1 MSSVPAYALRFV
13 QYLDLM
19 LLFGLPLFSWYGLRR
34 SVPGGDPWLPLTR
47 SALSGALLVSAVFGV
62 ALTGIDVVFKTT
74 EIMGMPVT
82 ELDRASLGWY
92 LFETAAGRA
101 ALARTAVLV
110 VLIAFLGWQSRREER
125 SFFSPLVAAL
135 AGCALLTLAWNGH
148 AAAGE
153 GASGVLR
160 LAAGI
165 AHLLAAG
172 GWIGAIAAFL
182 IILSRR
188 SASARSAPL
197 QVLHPTLQDFSG
209 PGTVFVGILVVT
221 GVLHYGDLTG
231 WSVVPLFHSVHGKL
245 LLVKLALFAAML
257 GLAALH
263 RWRVV
268 PRLEG
273 EVLAGGGSRSLQT
286 LRLTV
291 TIEAT
296 LAVLI
301 IAAVSILGTLNP
313 HG

>member
-1 MSSVPAYALRFV
+1 
-13 QYLDLM
+13 
-19 LLFGLPLFSWYGLRR
+19 
-34 SVPGGDPWLPLTR
+34 
-47 SALSGALLVSAVFGV
+47 
-62 ALTGIDVVFKTT
+62 
-74 EIMGMPVT
+74 
-82 ELDRASLGWY
+82 
-92 LFETAAGRA
+92 
-101 ALARTAVLV
+101 
-110 VLIAFLGWQSRREER
+110 
-125 SFFSPLVAAL
+125 
-135 AGCALLTLAWNGH
+135 
-148 AAAGE
+148 
-153 GASGVLR
+153 
-160 LAAGI
+160 
-165 AHLLAAG
+165 
-172 GWIGAIAAFL
+172 
-182 IILSRR
+182 
-188 SASARSAPL
+188 
-197 QVLHPTLQDFSG
+197 VLHQTLQDFSG